1 MLKSSRPCNGILER
15 IGVNLH
21 CAGIDQFQSHVLRAT
36 EEAHDEAIQC
46 EMKEKCTS
54 GTFLVQSVQNDL

>member
-1 MLKSSRPCNGILER
+1 MLKSSRPCNGTLER

-36 EEAHDEAIQC
+36 EEAHEEAIQC
-46 EMKEKCTS
+46 EKKERRRS
-54 GTFLVQSVQNDL
+54 STFTAHSVHNNP